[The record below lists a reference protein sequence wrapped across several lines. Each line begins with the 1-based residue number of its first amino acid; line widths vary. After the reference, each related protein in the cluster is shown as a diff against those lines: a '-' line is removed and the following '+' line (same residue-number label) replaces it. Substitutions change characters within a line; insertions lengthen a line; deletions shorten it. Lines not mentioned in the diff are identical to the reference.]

1 MLVTTKMGK
10 PFQAALAIVSAN
22 IIESFAIVWLTASNH
37 CTKNNEHRLIRKSNR
52 TLFFMV
58 LTLTEGKQV
67 DLVELRVVPVKDVI
81 FVDVTLFL
89 VSMVGVLAI
98 SLKLLDSN

>member
-1 MLVTTKMGK
+1 
-10 PFQAALAIVSAN
+10 
-22 IIESFAIVWLTASNH
+22 
-37 CTKNNEHRLIRKSNR
+37 
-52 TLFFMV
+52 MV